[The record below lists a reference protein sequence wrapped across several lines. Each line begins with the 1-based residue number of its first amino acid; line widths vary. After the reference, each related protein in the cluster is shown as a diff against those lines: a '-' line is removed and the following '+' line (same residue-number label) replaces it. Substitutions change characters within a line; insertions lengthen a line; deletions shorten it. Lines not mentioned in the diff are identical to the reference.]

1 MHAHY
6 FDDDYAGEALDAAFL
21 GTQGVHAERLPLEPS
36 AYQGPLD
43 ALKRANGYIEQDI
56 VQLAPDT
63 PNLEAICAKFVDEH
77 THDDDE
83 VRFVLEGEGIFDI
96 RTSDDRWMRV
106 VVEAGDL
113 IVVPAGRNH
122 RFLLTDRKHIRCVRL
137 FKDTSGWV
145 PNYRHARA

>member
-1 MHAHY
+1 
-6 FDDDYAGEALDAAFL
+6 
-21 GTQGVHAERLPLEPS
+21 
-36 AYQGPLD
+36 
-43 ALKRANGYIEQDI
+43 
-56 VQLAPDT
+56 
-63 PNLEAICAKFVDEH
+63 
-77 THDDDE
+77 
-83 VRFVLEGEGIFDI
+83 
-96 RTSDDRWMRV
+96 MRV